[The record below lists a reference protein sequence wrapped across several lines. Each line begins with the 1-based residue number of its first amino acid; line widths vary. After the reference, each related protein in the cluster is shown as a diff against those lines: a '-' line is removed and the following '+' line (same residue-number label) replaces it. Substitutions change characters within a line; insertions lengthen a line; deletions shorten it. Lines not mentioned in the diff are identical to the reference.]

1 MLRSFSPQP
10 MSTPSI
16 DFYNDAIDAVQTGDL
31 PTALVSAE
39 NSLTEDPADSQ
50 TWQLYIVILNAL
62 GRTEDAIRAT
72 EKLRSLGLSDA
83 DEHLIKASE
92 AASSNDIPQAI
103 FHYRAALEA
112 DPKRPEIH
120 ASLALA
126 LMEEGL
132 ADEALAAARH
142 AVALA
147 PEDSRTNYA
156 LGRILR
162 LSGKKDAAL
171 AALTLAVND
180 DPTFMLALYE
190 KGMLLADSG
199 RLTEAL
205 AAFRKFLKAQPDN
218 PDAAEAVKNISVRIG
233 GSQTS

>member
-1 MLRSFSPQP
+1 

-16 DFYNDAIDAVQTGDL
+16 DFYNQAIDAVQAGDL

-39 NSLTEDPADSQ
+39 NSLTEDPADTQ

-62 GRTEDAIRAT
+62 GRTEDAIKAT
-72 EKLRSLGLSDA
+72 EKLRSLGLSDT
-83 DEHLIKASE
+83 DEHLIKAAE
-92 AASSNDIPQAI
+92 AASSNDRPEAI

-112 DPKRPEIH
+112 DPNRPEIH
-120 ASLALA
+120 AGLALV
-126 LMEEGL
+126 LMEEGQ
-132 ADEALAAARH
+132 ADEALASARQ

-162 LSGKKDAAL
+162 LSGKKDTAL

-190 KGMLLADSG
+190 KGMLLADTG

-205 AAFRKFLKAQPDN
+205 AAFRKFLKTQPDD
-218 PDAAEAVKNISVRIG
+218 PGATEAVKNITSRMG
-233 GSQTS
+233 GTQTS